1 MYLNLKY
8 VQDML
13 SMCVPKPEMLINY
26 LDELLDNISSSSPSV
41 RSAAYSCLTRLL
53 RHSPSTWAAVL
64 PSYLAA
70 LEVDTFKYTVAWVK
84 LSFSSQEDKLI
95 LKGTVDVISSDSL
108 FKKCPI
114 HKGTL

>member
-1 MYLNLKY
+1 MCVYLNLKY

-26 LDELLDNISSSSPSV
+26 LDELLDNISSSSPGV
-41 RSAAYSCLTRLL
+41 RTVAYSCLTRLL

-70 LEVDTFKYTVAWVK
+70 LEVHF
-84 LSFSSQEDKLI
+84 LI
-95 LKGTVDVISSDSL
+95 YSCMS
-108 FKKCPI
+108 
-114 HKGTL
+114 